1 MIIGRNI
8 TKSFGDTPVLRGLDV
23 HIERSGIY
31 GLAGR
36 SGAGKSTL
44 LRCINGLER
53 YDSGS
58 LVVDG
63 IDVKGLSGKALMAFR
78 KRIGMVFQHFSLL
91 ERLSVYDNV
100 ALPLRC
106 WNYKSAFI
114 DRKVKE
120 LLDIV
125 GIPEKVRQRPRELS
139 GGQKQRVA
147 IARALT
153 MDPRILLCDE
163 ATSALD
169 PKTSK
174 AIIDLLK
181 QINGQM
187 GITVVFVTHQ
197 MSVIQ
202 NLCREI
208 AILENGRIAVSGT
221 VEDVFRQQ
229 PGALRNLV
237 GEEDAEPLRARTK
250 TITLLLPHRVAGS
263 LISDMAM
270 HLGCD
275 VTIQGSTSGFSVEGP
290 RELTISL
297 PEKDYHDV
305 GRYLAGRGVAWKD
318 ADRENTCPEAVEA
331 YREARHTQIPVISAR
346 SAVTRCNEKG

>member
-1 MIIGRNI
+1 MITARNL
-8 TKSFGDTPVLRGLDV
+8 TKSFGDTHVLRGLDV
-23 HIERSGIY
+23 HIERGGIY

-58 LVVDG
+58 LIVDG
-63 IDVKGLSGKALMAFR
+63 IDVKTLSGKAMMAFR
-78 KRIGMVFQHFSLL
+78 KNIGMVFQHFSLL
-91 ERLSVYDNV
+91 ERLNVYDNV

-106 WNYKSAFI
+106 WKYKSAFI
-114 DRKVKE
+114 DRKVRD
-120 LLDIV
+120 LLEIV
-125 GIPEKVRQRPRELS
+125 GIPEKIRQRPRELS

-153 MDPRILLCDE
+153 MDPHILLCDE

-187 GITVVFVTHQ
+187 EITIVFVTHQ
-197 MSVIQ
+197 MSVIRG
-202 NLCREI
+202 LCKEI
-208 AILENGRIAVSGT
+208 AIIENGKVAVSGT

-229 PGALRNLV
+229 PGALKNLI
-237 GEEDAEPLRARTK
+237 GEGDAGPGGEGMK
-250 TITLLLPHRVAGS
+250 TITLLLPREIAGP
-263 LISDMAM
+263 LIARMAVQ
-270 HLGCD
+270 LGCD
-275 VTIQGSTSGFSVEGP
+275 LTIQGGDPLLSGEDPEG
-290 RELTISL
+290 LTISF
-297 PEKDYHDV
+297 PEKDRLGV
-305 GRYLAGRGVAWKD
+305 EGYLAGHNVAWKD
-318 ADRENTCPEAVEA
+318 ADTQNTRSSDRVDA
-331 YREARHTQIPVISAR
+331 YGKAYETQVPGIRPDLL
-346 SAVTRCNEKG
+346 